1 MKQVNVVY
9 AFIYDEEQKKVLM
22 VNNVGT
28 GGSLPGG
35 AVENDE
41 TLEQAVIRE
50 VKEETNLIIEV
61 KEVVAVNEAL
71 FEEKGHHTIFIT
83 FKAKVIEGE
92 IKIIDKEE
100 IIEIEWVEIQRAN
113 ELMPYYPNGVDS
125 LLKASAPYLFQ
136 G

>member
-28 GGSLPGG
+28 GWSLPGG

-113 ELMPYYPNGVDS
+113 KLMPYYPNGVDS

>member
-1 MKQVNVVY
+1 
-9 AFIYDEEQKKVLM
+9 M

-28 GGSLPGG
+28 GWSLPGG

-61 KEVVAVNEAL
+61 KEVLAVNEAL
-71 FEEKGHHTIFIT
+71 FEGKGHHTIFIT

-113 ELMPYYPNGVDS
+113 KLMPYYPNGVDS
-125 LLKASAPYLFQ
+125 LIKSSSLYIFQ